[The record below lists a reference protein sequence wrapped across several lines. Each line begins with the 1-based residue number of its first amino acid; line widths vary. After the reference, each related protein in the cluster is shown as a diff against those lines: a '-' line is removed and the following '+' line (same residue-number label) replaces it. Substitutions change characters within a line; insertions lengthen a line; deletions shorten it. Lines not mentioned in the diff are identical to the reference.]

1 MPSRNFEV
9 LALFQQ
15 IVCVIKFARLGFFA
29 GFCAI
34 FNLFGN
40 SICG

>member
-9 LALFQQ
+9 LALIQQ
-15 IVCVIKFARLGFFA
+15 IVCVIKFARFRYFP

-34 FNLFGN
+34 FILFGN